1 MKVVD
6 KVWVWRQ
13 RDALCLVSWART
25 NSFDDPYLI
34 PVRFVK
40 GQQNREVWRGDKD
53 VHLGGPLFGSFSFEL
68 SFSDSGSDLGDLQ
81 GYEVVLLPVIFFGS
95 TISVVH
101 D

>member
-40 GQQNREVWRGDKD
+40 GQQTGK
-53 VHLGGPLFGSFSFEL
+53 FGEETKTYTSEDRCLAL
-68 SFSDSGSDLGDLQ
+68 SRSS
-81 GYEVVLLPVIFFGS
+81 
-95 TISVVH
+95 
-101 D
+101 